1 MWDFMSYNGVST
13 EQIGYGLEGYHIKI
27 KNR

>member
-1 MWDFMSYNGVST
+1 MWNFFSYNGVST
-13 EQIGYGLEGYHIKI
+13 EQIGYGIEGYHIKF